1 MTKTL
6 ISGAGG
12 FVGSHLA
19 TYLKRKGYWVRG
31 ADIKYPEFSET
42 DADGFEIRDLRYLE
56 LARLATEGMDWV
68 FALAADMGGAG
79 HVFTGQH
86 DAEIIRNNTFID
98 ANTIEA
104 ACQNGVRRY
113 FFSSSACAYNQN
125 LQVGVDAAP
134 LKEEDVYPA
143 WPDSAY
149 GWTKLHG
156 EHLCRY
162 YNGAGFYEMG
172 TRVARFHNVF
182 GERGTWQG
190 GKEKCPA
197 AMCRK
202 VAVAKLTGNPEVEIW
217 GDGEA
222 TRSYMYIDD
231 CLDGIY
237 ELMLSEHTDPI
248 NLGTDRAVS
257 VNELVDIIADIAGVK
272 VAKKYVDGPQGVRGR
287 NADLTKVKEVLGWE
301 PQVSLEEGLARTYA
315 WIEEQVEQS
324 LMEMKQCLI

>member
-1 MTKTL
+1 MTRIL
-6 ISGAGG
+6 ITGCGG

-19 TYLKRKGYWVRG
+19 TYLKRKCFWVRG
-31 ADIKYPEFSET
+31 VDLKYPEFSET
-42 DADGFEIRDLRYLE
+42 DADDFRILDLRCWEDAYE
-56 LARLATEGMDWV
+56 AGYGMDWV

-86 DAEIIRNNTFID
+86 DWKIIRNNTLINVNTVD
-98 ANTIEA
+98 AALENEI
-104 ACQNGVRRY
+104 QRY
-113 FFSSSACAYNQN
+113 FFSSSACAYNQH

-134 LKEEDVYPA
+134 LKEEDIYPA

-149 GWTKLHG
+149 GWEKLHA
-156 EHLCRY
+156 EHLCHY
-162 YNGAGFYEMG
+162 SNGVNGMS
-172 TRVARFHNVF
+172 TRVARFHNCY
-182 GERGTWQG
+182 GPEGTYQG
-190 GKEKCPA
+190 GREKCPA

-202 VAVAKLTGNPEVEIW
+202 VAIAKLTGNPEVEIW

-237 ELMLSEHTDPI
+237 ELMLSGHTDPI

-257 VNELVDIIADIAGVK
+257 TNELVDIVADIAGIDV
-272 VAKKYVDGPQGVRGR
+272 VKKYVDGPQGVRGR

-301 PQVSLEEGLARTYA
+301 PKVSLEEGLARTYA
-315 WIEEQVEQS
+315 WIENQVRES
-324 LMEMKQCLI
+324 L